1 MWISRTQALI
11 TRILFRLRREILSV
25 FVLQQVF
32 EICFAGKSLHSCLLV
47 QCQTQARLKAFL
59 VFFNALDFLTIIWWN
74 LKVQLSIWYEQILSR
89 LVNSCFVYLSYILVC
104 EEDRNSYFMPCV
116 SWNVKL
122 TFFVWVGHSPQT
134 VLTLSRCILNP
145 SPFALDYFSFSVI
158 STLGDVMLRRKRFEI
173 SLCGL
178 NQAWGRFIRIYGYHW
193 RKKITSFQ
201 GPTLRKVH
209 KNEKRKFTSMQ
220 PSRPY

>member
-1 MWISRTQALI
+1 MKFKSSTLNLI
-11 TRILFRLRREILSV
+11 WT
-25 FVLQQVF
+25 
-32 EICFAGKSLHSCLLV
+32 K
-47 QCQTQARLKAFL
+47 
-59 VFFNALDFLTIIWWN
+59 
-74 LKVQLSIWYEQILSR
+74 ILSR
-89 LVNSCFVYLSYILVC
+89 LVNSCFVYLSYTVVC

-158 STLGDVMLRRKRFEI
+158 STLGDVMLHRKRFEI

-178 NQAWGRFIRIYGYHW
+178 NQAWGRFIRINGYHW
-193 RKKITSFQ
+193 WKKITSFQ

>member
-1 MWISRTQALI
+1 MFCRKVAA
-11 TRILFRLRREILSV
+11 FLSV
-25 FVLQQVF
+25 GPVSNTSKVESIFGILQRV
-32 EICFAGKSLHSCLLV
+32 
-47 QCQTQARLKAFL
+47 R
-59 VFFNALDFLTIIWWN
+59 FFNDNLMKFKSSTLNLIWT
-74 LKVQLSIWYEQILSR
+74 KILSR
-89 LVNSCFVYLSYILVC
+89 LVNSCFVYLSYIVVC

-158 STLGDVMLRRKRFEI
+158 STLGDVMLHRKRFEI

-193 RKKITSFQ
+193 WKKITSFQ

-209 KNEKRKFTSMQ
+209 KNEKRKFTSM
-220 PSRPY
+220 